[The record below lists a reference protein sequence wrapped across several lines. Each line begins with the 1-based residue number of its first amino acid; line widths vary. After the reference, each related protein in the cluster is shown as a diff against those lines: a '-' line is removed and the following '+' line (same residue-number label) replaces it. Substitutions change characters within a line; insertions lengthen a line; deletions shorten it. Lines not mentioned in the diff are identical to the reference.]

1 MKNRENDAKGDYEK
15 QMNTELNAQVRLGRN
30 KSHKHDLLKRGFI
43 PAVVYGKN
51 MDSFAI
57 SVNTNELKKILEE
70 AGSNA
75 LIHMKIRQNG
85 ETRDHQ
91 VLVKSVQH
99 EPVNRTLIH
108 ADFHQVSLKDKVY
121 ATVSIHL
128 AGSAPGVAKGGILT
142 QQIWGLEVECLA
154 SSIPDTIMVDISCL
168 DLGEEISLA
177 DLVLPPGVKAI
188 GDGHA
193 YVVAISAQAGEAA
206 LPAKEEIPA

>member
-1 MKNRENDAKGDYEK
+1 
-15 QMNTELNAQVRLGRN
+15 MNTELNAQVRLERN
-30 KSHKHDLLKRGFI
+30 KRHKHDLLKRGFI

-57 SVNTNELKKILEE
+57 SVNPNELKKILEE

-75 LIHMKIRQNG
+75 LIHMKIRQDG
-85 ETRDHQ
+85 EASRDHQ

-121 ATVSIHL
+121 ATVNIHL
-128 AGSAPGVAKGGILT
+128 TGTAPGVAKGGILN
-142 QQIWGLEVECLA
+142 QQIWRLKVECLT
-154 SSIPDTIMVDISCL
+154 SSIPDTFMVDISSL
-168 DLGEEISLA
+168 DIGEEIRLA
-177 DLVLPPGVKAI
+177 DLALPPGVKAI

-193 YVVAISAQAGEAA
+193 YVVAIAAQAGEAA
-206 LPAKEEIPA
+206 LPAKEEIPV

>member
-1 MKNRENDAKGDYEK
+1 MKK
-15 QMNTELNAQVRLGRN
+15 ELEAQVRLERN
-30 KSHKHDLLKRGFI
+30 KSHKKDLLKRGFI

-51 MDSFAI
+51 MDSFAV
-57 SVNTNELKKILEE
+57 SVKTSELKKILEE

-85 ETRDHQ
+85 ETRHHQ

-99 EPVNRTLIH
+99 EPVHRTLIH

-121 ATVSIHL
+121 ATVNIHL
-128 AGSAPGVAKGGILT
+128 TGTAPGVAKGGILT
-142 QQIWGLEVECLA
+142 QQIWGLEVECVA
-154 SSIPDTIMVDISCL
+154 SGIPDTFMVDISSL
-168 DLGEEISLA
+168 DIGEEITLA

-193 YVVAISAQAGEAA
+193 HVVAIAAQAGEAA
-206 LPAKEEIPA
+206 LPAKEDTPA